1 MPTFYDSIDTTE
13 GVAHILT
20 KTRWVGIVPM
30 PRTSV
35 MPHRGGE
42 LRRLGTAIRWT
53 TKDAATLRTLH
64 GRVLELVQQFGLSG
78 IREIATTARMTDRVA
93 KTFGGTWQ
101 DIVKQAAQ
109 DDAPFPIPNDVLR
122 YIKSFV

>member
-1 MPTFYDSIDTTE
+1 MPTYYDSVDISG

-20 KTRWVGIVPM
+20 KTRYLGVISM

-35 MPHRGGE
+35 MPHRGTE
-42 LRRLGTAIRWT
+42 LGRLGTTIKWT

-64 GRVLELVQQFGLSG
+64 GRIVELVQQFGVSG
-78 IREIATTARMTDRVA
+78 IRETANSARMTDRVA

-101 DIVKQAAQ
+101 HIVKQAAQ
-109 DDAPFPIPNDVLR
+109 EATPFPMPDDVLR
-122 YIKSFV
+122 YVKGFV